1 MTTGIM
7 IHRNSWIIYAIP
19 IIGVKQSIQNR
30 LGHGF
35 RERVGITSTPET
47 VLHHGFGGL
56 LYGRHSGSTFLS
68 PPFQNRRLFALHFA
82 VPKNI
87 TVMQFIN

>member
-1 MTTGIM
+1 V
-7 IHRNSWIIYAIP
+7 AI
-19 IIGVKQSIQNR
+19 
-30 LGHGF
+30 
-35 RERVGITSTPET
+35 TTPET

-56 LYGRHSGSTFLS
+56 LYGRHSGITFL
-68 PPFQNRRLFALHFA
+68 PYPLHNRRLFALHFA